1 MKKKV
6 GTVLEERVLREAKA
20 RASREGRPLAALLQ
34 EATERYL
41 QVGSSRSLSNP
52 PKAGKL
58 DFRGARGLGRRL
70 WKQIDT
76 EAYLQRER
84 EAWD

>member
-34 EATERYL
+34 EALEHYL
-41 QVGSSRSLSNP
+41 GEDV
-52 PKAGKL
+52 
-58 DFRGARGLGRRL
+58 
-70 WKQIDT
+70 
-76 EAYLQRER
+76 ER
-84 EAWD
+84 EQAIRACERFCAKKGTLSLEEINEILAEETLSL